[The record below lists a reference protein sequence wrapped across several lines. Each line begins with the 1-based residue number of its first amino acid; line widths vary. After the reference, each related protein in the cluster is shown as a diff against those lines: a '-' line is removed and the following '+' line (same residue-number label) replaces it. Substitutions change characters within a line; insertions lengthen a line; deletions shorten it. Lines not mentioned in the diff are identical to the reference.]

1 MSETPQEI
9 IALSA
14 AQKVTT
20 FMDPAVWGQM
30 KAMAETLRQS
40 GMLPKGLDSVP
51 KILVVMQTGFENG
64 LKPMESFGSLYV
76 VNGSCNYW
84 GKAVTRR
91 FREHG
96 WRIGYSDES
105 NAAVTATV
113 TNLKNEK
120 EFYTETY
127 TFDEAVKSGYTKD
140 NNGNLKIGWKEGYN
154 RRLKLRYGALNLII
168 KSYIPEILGSAK
180 GIVEVEEDVVIES
193 QEAEVV
199 QDQPSA
205 PVQTGKANLEDF
217 IANAKKREGKHSKPV
232 VSKKEATPEVQE
244 AVVVEQDAV
253 EGEVITEERKKLERR
268 YFALLKENGTD
279 HNTSKSLFG
288 FEHLADLTDQEL
300 IDIVG
305 QLSVNGNNSKGN

>member
-96 WRIGYSDES
+96 WRISYSDES
-105 NAAVTATV
+105 DNSVTATV
-113 TNLKNEK
+113 TNVKDEK

-127 TFDEAVKSGYTKD
+127 TFDQAVKSGYTKD
-140 NNGNLKIGWKEGYN
+140 NNGHLKIGWKEGYN

-180 GIVEVEEDVVIES
+180 GIVEVEEDVTVEA
-193 QEAEVV
+193 QEAEIVRE
-199 QDQPSA
+199 DA
-205 PVQTGKANLEDF
+205 PPVAQGKANLEEF
-217 IANAKKREGKHSKPV
+217 IANAKKREKKRPV
-232 VSKKEATPEVQE
+232 VSKVETPPEPVQE
-244 AVVVEQDAV
+244 AVVAEQEAV
-253 EGEVITEERKKLERR
+253 EGEVVTEERKKLERR
-268 YFALLKENGTD
+268 YFALLKEVGSD
-279 HNTSKSLFG
+279 NTTAKGLFG

-305 QLSVNGNNSKGN
+305 QLSVNANNLKGN

>member
-14 AQKVTT
+14 AQKVTS

-96 WRIGYSDES
+96 WRIAYKDES
-105 NAAVTATV
+105 ENSVTAVV
-113 TNLKNEK
+113 TNVNDEK

-127 TFDEAVKSGYTKD
+127 TFDQAVKSGYTKD
-140 NNGNLKIGWKEGYN
+140 NNGHLKIGWKEGYN

-193 QEAEVV
+193 QEAEIVRE
-199 QDQPSA
+199 DA
-205 PVQTGKANLEDF
+205 PPVKQGKANLEEF
-217 IANAKKREGKHSKPV
+217 IANAKKRDGKHSKPA
-232 VSKKEATPEVQE
+232 KKEPAPVEPVQE
-244 AVVVEQDAV
+244 AVVAEQEAV
-253 EGEVITEERKKLERR
+253 EGEVVSEDRKKLERR
-268 YFALLKENGTD
+268 YFALLKENQTD
-279 HNTSKSLFG
+279 HESVKGLFG
-288 FEHLADLTDQEL
+288 FDHLADLSDQQL

-305 QLSVNGNNSKGN
+305 KLSVNVNITER